1 MKDKSVLCGLIFK
14 ILIKGMSGVAK
25 YDKEIRDEV
34 ASLPDGYKVKMGI
47 FPHSDYAKF
56 VFKNNRVY
64 KTKDD
69 NCDIEILFKNLKVAK
84 KVLLGRMSIAQAFS
98 MHAIVLEGNIND
110 ALVLVR
116 IMERTE
122 DYLFPKWYT
131 KSINR
136 KKKNVSSFRVYLW
149 LLFGC
154 NKLKKERN
162 NGK

>member
-1 MKDKSVLCGLIFK
+1 MKKKSALCKLIFN

-25 YDKEIRDEV
+25 YDSEIKDEV
-34 ASLPDGYKVKMGI
+34 ASLPDGYKVKLGI
-47 FPHSDYAKF
+47 FPHNDYVKF
-56 VFKNNRVY
+56 VLKNNRVY
-64 KTKDD
+64 KTKDND
-69 NCDIEILFKNLKVAK
+69 CDIEITFKNLKVARR
-84 KVLLGRMSIAQAFS
+84 VLLGKLSIAEAFS
-98 MHAIVLEGNIND
+98 MHAIVLNGNINH

-131 KSINR
+131 KAINR
-136 KKKNVSSFRVYLW
+136 KKKNVSSMKIYLW

-154 NKLKKERN
+154 NRLKKEKK